1 MELPR
6 LQGIETGSGQIVR
19 RGRQNIPDQPESSM
33 AQTDTIDTASYAGNT
48 GGTAGASTPRTL
60 VPQFALDVADAKIAT
75 WSTAIVDAADT
86 IERLVASESL
96 PVPDGVRDLAT
107 ATTKKLRSFGTQSG
121 DYDAAELVS
130 GLQRTAAA
138 HPAASIGL
146 GAAIGATLAALLVR
160 FGSFSTTPDAA
171 SPAPK
176 KPKPMSNGSSKDIG
190 ATKPGSKTS
199 ADTPASG
206 GKSNA

>member
-1 MELPR
+1 
-6 LQGIETGSGQIVR
+6 
-19 RGRQNIPDQPESSM
+19 M
-33 AQTDTIDTASYAGNT
+33 AQIDTLDTASSARST
-48 GGTAGASTPRTL
+48 GSTAGVSTPRTL
-60 VPQFALDVADAKIAT
+60 MPQFALDAADAKIAT

-107 ATTKKLRSFGTQSG
+107 ATTKKLRIFGTQSG

-130 GLQRTAAA
+130 GLQRKAAA

-160 FGSFSTTPDAA
+160 FGSSSTTPDAA

-176 KPKPMSNGSSKDIG
+176 NPKPTSNGSAKDNG
-190 ATKPGSKTS
+190 VTKAGSKTF